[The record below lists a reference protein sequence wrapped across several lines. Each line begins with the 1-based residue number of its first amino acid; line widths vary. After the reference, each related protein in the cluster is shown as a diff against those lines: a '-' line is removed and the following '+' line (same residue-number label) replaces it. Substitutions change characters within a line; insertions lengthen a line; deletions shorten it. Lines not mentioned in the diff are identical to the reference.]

1 MTDRGSAEARQPTR
15 AGVPAAPRHDRAKRT
30 FYERLREAAVRHTTL
45 LCVGLDPDVERFP
58 PELRRHF
65 ASDPAGALVR
75 FNREIVDATADLVC
89 AYKPNLGFYAQYGLA
104 GMEALHATRRL
115 IPDDIPVLLDAKV
128 NDVGHTASA
137 YATGYFDSFGFDA
150 VTASPYLGEDSLRPF
165 LERRDRGVFVLCRT
179 SNAGAGDLQDFAT
192 GLDGAPL
199 YQVVARRIAAWGKI
213 YGACGAV
220 VGATYPQELAKIRGI
235 APRAQ
240 ILVPGIGAQGGDLEA
255 TVRAG
260 LDADGFG
267 LLISASRAVLY
278 ASNGPD
284 FARAAR
290 DAAIAL
296 RDAIERV
303 RADHLGR

>member
-1 MTDRGSAEARQPTR
+1 MTHRAPTEALQPTG
-15 AGVPAAPRHDRAKRT
+15 AGVPAALRDDEPKRT
-30 FYERLREAAVRHTTL
+30 FYELLRAAAVRQASL
-45 LCVGLDPDVERFP
+45 LCVGLDPDVGHFP
-58 PELRRHF
+58 PELRRQF
-65 ASDPAGALVR
+65 AIDPAGALVR
-75 FNREIVDATADLVC
+75 FNREIIEATADLVC

-104 GMEALHATRRL
+104 GLEALHATRRL
-115 IPDDIPVLLDAKV
+115 IPAGIPVLLDAKV
-128 NDVGHTASA
+128 NDIGHTASA

-179 SNAGAGDLQDFAT
+179 SNAGAGDLQDLAA
-192 GLDGAPL
+192 GPDGAPL
-199 YQVVARRIAAWGKI
+199 YRVVAQRIAAWGAT

-220 VGATYPQELAKIRGI
+220 VGATYPQELAEIRGI
-235 APRAQ
+235 APLAP

-267 LLISASRAVLY
+267 LLLSASRAVLY
-278 ASNGPD
+278 AASGPD

-290 DAAIAL
+290 AAAIAL

-303 RADHLGR
+303 RADSPTG